1 MVFSFFLIILDF
13 QARHHVLS
21 AVSPNPVTKILSI
34 VSTVKE
40 YKTVK
45 EENERLR
52 KQLAYMVLNRIT
64 YEELIREN
72 ENLNRLLGFKQ
83 YSSFRLIPAEIIS
96 RSEDY
101 ANFSLT
107 IGKGYRNG
115 LYRNSVV
122 IGVNGIVGK
131 LIKVMANYSIVQ
143 TYYDLNFRI
152 SAMDIKTNQIGIVS
166 WDGRG
171 KNLTFQVSADV
182 DISEGSRIISTGIG
196 GIYPRGLDIGV
207 VGPGPYD
214 RSTLFLKVP
223 VIPSQSLSAMD
234 NVFVISGDLV
244 ESDSLEMSDFQG
256 ELIFEISDWRLVFT
270 VN

>member
-1 MVFSFFLIILDF
+1 MKIAAAFREY
-13 QARHHVLS
+13 RHLRD
-21 AVSPNPVTKILSI
+21 
-34 VSTVKE
+34 
-40 YKTVK
+40 
-45 EENERLR
+45 ENEKLR

-72 ENLNRLLGFKQ
+72 ENLNKLLGFRQ

-107 IGKGYRNG
+107 IGKGYRDG

-131 LIKVMANYSIVQ
+131 LIKVMSNYSIVQ

-152 SAMDIKTNQIGIVS
+152 SAMDLRSNQIGIVS

-171 KNLTFQVSADV
+171 RNLTFQVSADV
-182 DISEGSRIISTGIG
+182 DIAEGSRIISTGIG

-234 NVFVISGDLV
+234 NVFVISGDLI

-256 ELIFEISDWRLVFT
+256 ELIFEISDWRLKFT
-270 VN
+270 VD